1 MYFLLDLIEV
11 QILVLKIPGC
21 QIFYSV
27 KLDVNE
33 IKREI
38 YFWNQQPSYINALH
52 SDSIPNYIAG
62 RKSIV
67 GRRGL
72 FAWLWKMERVL
83 RWALSG
89 HSPRIRRQASVL
101 SANFISGLTQ
111 RF

>member
-1 MYFLLDLIEV
+1 MPD
-11 QILVLKIPGC
+11 
-21 QIFYSV
+21 FYSI

-67 GRRGL
+67 GRREPGTKQICETFMKL
-72 FAWLWKMERVL
+72 DRNDLQLVFPFV
-83 RWALSG
+83 
-89 HSPRIRRQASVL
+89 PRSTIRS
-101 SANFISGLTQ
+101 
-111 RF
+111 